1 MFKTFIFGLILGLA
15 AAAGAAYV
23 LPVSDLHRESSL
35 ISVLP
40 NGGNSEVFRIRV
52 PDDRL
57 IGGGVGVPT
66 PASLEWPEA
75 LADSNLQLELFK
87 LRNRDDIV
95 IGVASRLF
103 IAGDSQ
109 SPAALEWVLH
119 LPARGTVY
127 FPVSVTA
134 DAAGFRT
141 GQLRTGTR
149 EFARRSG
156 SLREQYV
163 ADSATGGG
171 HIELQSSLLGQHDTQ
186 DDGARL

>member
-1 MFKTFIFGLILGLA
+1 LFKTFLFGVILGLA

-57 IGGGVGVPT
+57 IGGGVDTPT
-66 PASLEWPEA
+66 PASLSWPDS
-75 LADSNLQLELFK
+75 LANGNLQLELFK

-95 IGVASRLF
+95 VGVASRLF
-103 IAGDSQ
+103 VAGNGQ

-127 FPVSVTA
+127 FPMSVTA

-141 GQLRTGTR
+141 GQLRAGTR
-149 EFARRSG
+149 EFARRTG
-156 SLREQYV
+156 GLREQYV
-163 ADSATGGG
+163 ANPAASGG
-171 HIELQSSLLGQHDTQ
+171 HIELQSSLLGVLDPLESGGQP
-186 DDGARL
+186 